1 MRGRKKN
8 GMVSAQVSK
17 VLVIEEINSRG
28 TTYSIDNG
36 LLTLNCILELAE
48 SISKVFSFIH
58 NTNIIYMVINL
69 LI

>member
-1 MRGRKKN
+1 
-8 GMVSAQVSK
+8 MVSAQVSK

-28 TTYSIDNG
+28 TTYSTDNG

-48 SISKVFSFIH
+48 SIPKVFSFIQ

>member
-1 MRGRKKN
+1 
-8 GMVSAQVSK
+8 MVSAQVSK

-28 TTYSIDNG
+28 TTYSTDNG
-36 LLTLNCILELAE
+36 LLTLNYLLELAE
-48 SISKVFSFIH
+48 SIPKVFSFIH